1 MYASCLFSNNDDAS
15 FSIPIFMQ
23 WSCDVVYYQFP
34 FILLPI
40 ISVHF
45 RHKIAVWKLLW
56 HLMSKGVSRCLMLT
70 FKQQNENSGFDGAFC
85 NKYWWIWLNNVEWFL
100 ELSANYLR
108 GATPNI
114 CQLKPKFSQQP
125 WFSVWLCLCGD
136 YYVSASLLLSSW
148 MLLPLVVKMVLM
160 ISRNAWTVHIKI
172 WHTALSIM
180 LNFSWI
186 FGWLYEIYTLV
197 CVT

>member
-1 MYASCLFSNNDDAS
+1 MPVSLYGSIHHYDHFIWFPCRCLHVIILLLHHMYASCLFPNNDDAS
-15 FSIPIFMQ
+15 FSSLNFMQ
-23 WSCDVVYYQFP
+23 WSCIELRDVVYYQFP

-70 FKQQNENSGFDGAFC
+70 FKQQIENSGFDGAFC
-85 NKYWWIWLNNVEWFL
+85 NKYWWIWLNNVEWFS

-114 CQLKPKFSQQP
+114 CQLKPKFSQP
-125 WFSVWLCLCGD
+125 WFSVWLCLCSD
-136 YYVSASLLLSSW
+136 MMFLLLFSC
-148 MLLPLVVKMVLM
+148 LVECCCHWL
-160 ISRNAWTVHIKI
+160 SRWC
-172 WHTALSIM
+172 W
-180 LNFSWI
+180 W
-186 FGWLYEIYTLV
+186 
-197 CVT
+197 